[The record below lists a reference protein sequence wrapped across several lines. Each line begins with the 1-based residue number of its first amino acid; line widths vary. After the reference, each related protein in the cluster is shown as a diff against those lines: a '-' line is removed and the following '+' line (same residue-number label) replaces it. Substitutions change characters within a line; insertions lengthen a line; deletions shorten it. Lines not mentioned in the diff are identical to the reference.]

1 MGNAVAD
8 LQPVLGLTY
17 LGLGCSLTEMCYAV
31 ADLQPVL
38 DLTWLGLQSYWK
50 YDQDCFIK
58 GAKYCFLMNTIV
70 IVGYALADFQ
80 AVLACIWFGCSLT
93 DSS

>member
-50 YDQDCFIK
+50 YDQDWLRNEYDIIIWT
-58 GAKYCFLMNTIV
+58 GPIIV
-70 IVGYALADFQ
+70 DFK
-80 AVLACIWFGCSLT
+80 
-93 DSS
+93 D